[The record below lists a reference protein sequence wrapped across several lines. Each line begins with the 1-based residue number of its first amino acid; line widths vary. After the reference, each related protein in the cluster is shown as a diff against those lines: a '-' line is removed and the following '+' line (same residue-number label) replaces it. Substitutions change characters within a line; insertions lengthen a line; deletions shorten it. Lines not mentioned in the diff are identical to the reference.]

1 MTMPSSNDVSP
12 ISRAPAKNSATRA
25 SSYRVRKRA
34 LLTWPYAS
42 ISDHRSGEWW
52 TNLVTG

>member
-1 MTMPSSNDVSP
+1 MN
-12 ISRAPAKNSATRA
+12 INATRA

-42 ISDHRSGEWW
+42 RSDQRTAQEYVKRDTVSRG
-52 TNLVTG
+52 